1 MPARPKELTTRTCQY
16 GHCGK
21 KFQTSNYKRKYC
33 SLECSEDAQ
42 GGADRHNGR
51 MEKDPTPEE
60 ILEMTRKI
68 RSGEL
73 VIEST
78 QKRTGV
84 GKHRIPPSWCARK
97 IHRG

>member
-1 MPARPKELTTRTCQY
+1 MPVRQKELPTRTCQY
-16 GHCGK
+16 GPCGK
-21 KFQTSNYKRKYC
+21 KFKTANYKRKYC
-33 SLECSEDAQ
+33 SFECSEDAQ

-60 ILEMTRKI
+60 IAEFCRLI

-78 QKRTGV
+78 QQNQGYRRPRLKPNWVMEKR
-84 GKHRIPPSWCARK
+84 RK
-97 IHRG
+97 